1 MSNAETR
8 PDRSTDYERPSVDVP
23 LAPNEWSEYRCRRC
37 GEHCINR
44 ADGEPRGAELCLDC
58 FAAKRAEDEAA
69 ERRPVAAREERSE
82 ADGGANAARPSP
94 FHSVRSSL
102 AGVAARLKD

>member
-8 PDRSTDYERPSVDVP
+8 PDRSTDYERPSVDAP
-23 LAPNEWSEYRCRRC
+23 LVANEWSEYRCRRC

-69 ERRPVAAREERSE
+69 ERQSVAARERRAE
-82 ADGGANAARPSP
+82 DGEDAVRPSP
-94 FHSVRSSL
+94 LRSVRSSL